1 MVARE
6 NPGVP
11 ERVPAG
17 SGQGHSC
24 GNGFFAAR
32 GASPGEAG
40 ESQVGNGVPGG
51 LSVPRRKLNSNGS
64 MTTQPTARRRR
75 IAWNS
80 LSASATGLVDFSTA
94 RHRAGRDHAW
104 AADHRLL
111 ARREHCPC
119 GRGRTGPDPGHLFR
133 RPTEH
138 HGGIAGKPALKRC
151 PGRRGCPIIPQARQA
166 TFKPIARARRLGVAS
181 PQLK

>member
-40 ESQVGNGVPGG
+40 ESQVGNGVPVVFH
-51 LSVPRRKLNSNGS
+51 LKAEAELEQLNGD
-64 MTTQPTARRRR
+64 
-75 IAWNS
+75 IA
-80 LSASATGLVDFSTA
+80 D
-94 RHRAGRDHAW
+94 R
-104 AADHRLL
+104 
-111 ARREHCPC
+111 
-119 GRGRTGPDPGHLFR
+119 
-133 RPTEH
+133 
-138 HGGIAGKPALKRC
+138 
-151 PGRRGCPIIPQARQA
+151 
-166 TFKPIARARRLGVAS
+166 AS
-181 PQLK
+181 PANRLEFIVGIRDWACRLFHSAAQSES